1 MAHLKYAVS
10 TPIVLFSLSS
20 FNTCYTRTHNVLV
33 PSLCIGVSC
42 ECISAAVVV
51 RRLLGDAQ
59 RRLERVFTRS
69 LFILFAL
76 LCMHRQGDQTYKKTC
91 VLCLRYGSHVFFCLF
106 SGQIEVKNF
115 EAQAFRVFLD
125 WLALSL
131 NASFRNETDFA
142 QRAQCMCTP
151 HVIRQVSNASVRV
164 LFFRAAISC
173 PHFPFLHSHTHI
185 VETTLRRRI

>member
-1 MAHLKYAVS
+1 VNASLLRSSSDV
-10 TPIVLFSLSS
+10 FSAMLSGDWRESLHGLSS
-20 FNTCYTRTHNVLV
+20 FSLPSYACTDKVTKLTR
-33 PSLCIGVSC
+33 
-42 ECISAAVVV
+42 
-51 RRLLGDAQ
+51 
-59 RRLERVFTRS
+59 
-69 LFILFAL
+69 
-76 LCMHRQGDQTYKKTC
+76 KTC

-173 PHFPFLHSHTHI
+173 PHFLFLNSHTHI